1 MATTKKTE
9 LVEIRPIELRTIK
22 IRAVGTTPL
31 ITHRWSVKA
40 RKEMLDK
47 MMKKTTTKAR
57 EAKDPVAEFI
67 DSMYWLSG
75 KPEDKTEE
83 GFQAAIEGGARFGF
97 PATAFKQAAVSAA
110 YRKGWTKDKM
120 TARGAFFLRA
130 DENQMIEIIS
140 DPPIMREDNVKVGMG
155 TADLRYRGEFR
166 NWHADLVIDYDANGV
181 VTPEQIVNM
190 FQAAGFVCGIGEWR
204 PERDGQFGMFSIC
217 APED

>member
-9 LVEIRPIELRTIK
+9 LVEIRPIELHTIK

-31 ITHRWSVKA
+31 ITHNWSEKS

-83 GFQAAIEGGARFGF
+83 GFQAAIENGARFGIR
-97 PATAFKQAAVSAA
+97 AEAFKLAAINAA
-110 YRKGWTKDKM
+110 FWKGWTKDKVSNK
-120 TARGAFFLRA
+120 GSFYIKA
-130 DENQMIEIIS
+130 DKNQLVEIVS
-140 DPPIMREDNVKVGMG
+140 DPPIMREDNVTLRGN

-166 NWHADLVIDYDANGV
+166 NWYVDLVIEYDANGV
-181 VTPEQIVNM
+181 LTAEQIVNM
-190 FQAAGFVCGIGEWR
+190 FQAGGFVCGVGEWR
-204 PERDGQFGMFSIC
+204 PEKNGQFGMFTIVP
-217 APED
+217 AE